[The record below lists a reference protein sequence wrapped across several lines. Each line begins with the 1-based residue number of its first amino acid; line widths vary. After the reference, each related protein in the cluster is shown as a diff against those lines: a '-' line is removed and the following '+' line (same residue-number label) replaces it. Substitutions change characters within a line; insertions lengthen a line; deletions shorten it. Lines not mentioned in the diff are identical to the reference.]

1 MEHREESKMAT
12 AKTKSKT
19 PAKSAALPPNHADG
33 VNANVL
39 TASEAAA
46 YLRVPEPDLLLMAC
60 SGELPGRKIGA
71 QWRFYKPALQ
81 QWLGVTAGKKG
92 LLSQL
97 GALGDDPHL
106 EAMLSQIYKRRGR
119 SETENG

>member
-1 MEHREESKMAT
+1 MEEKEDCKMPS
-12 AKTKSKT
+12 TKSKPKT
-19 PAKSAALPPNHADG
+19 MKSASMPSAALDMTN
-33 VNANVL
+33 VNVL

-46 YLRVPEPDLLLMAC
+46 YLRVTETDLLRMAER
-60 SGELPGRKIGA
+60 GEAPGRRIGA

-81 QWLGVTAGKKG
+81 QWLGATTGKKG

-97 GALGDDPHL
+97 GAVKDDPDL
-106 EAMLSQIYKRRGR
+106 EAMLSQIYRRRGR